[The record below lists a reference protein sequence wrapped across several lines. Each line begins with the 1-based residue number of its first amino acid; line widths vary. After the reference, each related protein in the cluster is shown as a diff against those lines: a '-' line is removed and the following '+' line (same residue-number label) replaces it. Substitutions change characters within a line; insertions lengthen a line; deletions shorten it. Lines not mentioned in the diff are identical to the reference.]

1 MIETRGLTRHFK
13 DVRAVQGI
21 DLTVEPGEM
30 VALLGPN
37 GAGKST
43 TLRMLTT
50 LIEPTS
56 GTAKVA
62 GYDVVEQQRE
72 VRQRIGYI
80 GQGNGAGHNQ
90 RGRDELVSQ
99 GRAYGIRVKEA
110 RVRAAELVDS
120 LGLSEVADRTVST
133 LSGGQRRR
141 LDIAMG

>member
-43 TLRMLTT
+43 TLQMLTT

-62 GYDVVEQQRE
+62 GFDVVEQQRE
-72 VRQRIGYI
+72 VRQRIDYI

-99 GRAYGIRVKEA
+99 GRAYGMRVKEA
-110 RVRAAELVDS
+110 GVRAAELVDS
-120 LGLSEVADRTVST
+120 LGLAEVADRTSPRCPAVSAAGST
-133 LSGGQRRR
+133 SRW
-141 LDIAMG
+141 A